1 MIGNHVC
8 YFYNF
13 PLDLNPKLV
22 FLLPNWVKNLQE
34 FAVYCLVLKFALFI
48 VIFKFYMLVNFYCKL
63 YWVKKYIVGYKI
75 TPLCFF

>member
-1 MIGNHVC
+1 MIGNRVC
-8 YFYNF
+8 YFSNF

-48 VIFKFYMLVNFYCKL
+48 VIFTFYMLVNFYCKL
-63 YWVKKYIVGYKI
+63 YWVKKYI
-75 TPLCFF
+75 